1 MNELTI
7 RFSEVYNYLLSEKL
21 VKGQSDFSEM
31 IGISNSAMTE
41 ILKGRT
47 NAGIK
52 PIQNTVNVFP
62 IINSEWLLTGKGQK
76 LLPTNSS
83 ENFVINEPEY
93 FYGKTFKEIEN
104 NYTESLIELIFN
116 SDSFKEK
123 MKEMIQKEIP
133 KSEADRDLKL
143 ISELELLIKN
153 KLITK

>member
-41 ILKGRT
+41 ILKGRS

-62 IINSEWLLTGKGQK
+62 VINSEWLLTGKGQK
-76 LLPTNSS
+76 LLSINSN
-83 ENFVINEPEY
+83 ENFVLNEPESLY
-93 FYGKTFKEIEN
+93 DKTFKEIDD
-104 NYTESLIELIFN
+104 NYTKSLIELIFS
-116 SDSFKEK
+116 SDLFKEK
-123 MKEMIQKEIP
+123 MKEFIKKENP
-133 KSEADRDLKL
+133 KSEADKDLNL
-143 ISELELLIKN
+143 INEIENLMVKKSVE
-153 KLITK
+153 